1 MERVGD
7 ERIGRRRLTKF
18 ELARVIGTRACQI
31 ASNDPPRVP
40 VEPSASAV
48 RIAQSEIAQGHY
60 PQYEIRRY
68 HPDGT
73 WERWPLSELLDV

>member
-1 MERVGD
+1 MERHG
-7 ERIGRRRLTKF
+7 ENRIGRRRLTKF

-31 ASNDPPRVP
+31 ASNDPPRVH
-40 VEPSASAV
+40 VEEGMSAV
-48 RIAQSEIAQGHY
+48 RIAQCELAQGHF

-73 WERWPLSELLDV
+73 WERWQLHELLS